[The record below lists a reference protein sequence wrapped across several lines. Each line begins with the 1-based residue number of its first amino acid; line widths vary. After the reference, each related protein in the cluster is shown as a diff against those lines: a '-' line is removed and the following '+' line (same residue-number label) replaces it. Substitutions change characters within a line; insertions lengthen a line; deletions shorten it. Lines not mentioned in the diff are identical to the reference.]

1 MRLGAI
7 RPHSA
12 VSMILEPIEE
22 MRDYREDDLTGR
34 RLFVTGLPSSIDDVR
49 LYLAFEGFGRVTE
62 AHVAK
67 PGLGFVVFDD
77 APTADEAL
85 TAMEGTEISG
95 KEIKVKR
102 ARSFYIRKEEEARLR
117 QQSQERKREDQTKMF
132 ANEQMRR
139 LREAEEQSFLK
150 SQGEGQGLAHHLQ
163 NFDARTHRKVI
174 ADEMEKEGLA
184 PILRGNLGDS
194 DSVTRT
200 RLGRVRMR
208 TARHGLEA
216 KRVQAAEQQPGSE
229 QVLVGAEAE
238 AEMRRRVLAAR
249 RRTAPELSLD
259 SVLAPGS
266 DGRTLSAKD
275 EERIRKQ
282 AMIEIMKE
290 GDKLSKTASKNL
302 RPEDINI
309 AHLIRQRVEQIRRY
323 EMLRDNKE
331 LLEQITFTTSN
342 PTSRCIDSDD
352 EEEEKAVQV
361 PGDKFSR
368 ARDAEWNVDDNE
380 DDITVTE
387 TEEELI
393 ALISGQTKIKD
404 EMLMKGIKFGD
415 DNNGRLSTVA
425 VAAAGA
431 YQQNGVMRDSI
442 SENGVSTS
450 PGSISDDAPVKKG
463 RGRPRKP
470 ADEKKGYVP
479 TGKPR
484 GRPRKEAS

>member
-1 MRLGAI
+1 M
-7 RPHSA
+7 
-12 VSMILEPIEE
+12 VMLEPIEE
-22 MRDYREDDLTGR
+22 MRDYREDDLTGK

-77 APTADEAL
+77 APTANDAL
-85 TAMEGTEISG
+85 AAMEGTAISG

-102 ARSFYIRKEEEARLR
+102 ARSFYIRMEEEARLR

-139 LREAEEQSFLK
+139 LREAEDQSFQK
-150 SQGEGQGLAHHLQ
+150 SQEEGQGLAHHLQ

-174 ADEMEKEGLA
+174 AEDMAAEGLS

-194 DSVTRT
+194 DSVART
-200 RLGRVRMR
+200 RQGRVRMR
-208 TARHGLEA
+208 AARHGLTA
-216 KRVQAAEQQPGSE
+216 KVVQAAEQQPGSE

-249 RRTAPELSLD
+249 RKKEPELSLD

-342 PTSRCIDSDD
+342 PTSRCIDPD
-352 EEEEKAVQV
+352 EEEGTKVV
-361 PGDKFSR
+361 PGGVDKFSR
-368 ARDAEWNVDDNE
+368 ARDAEWNVDDDD
-380 DDITVTE
+380 DDIIVTE

-393 ALISGQTKIKD
+393 ALISGQTKIKE

-431 YQQNGVMRDSI
+431 YQQNGVTRKTKDGMPAPPGATD
-442 SENGVSTS
+442 ENG
-450 PGSISDDAPVKKG
+450 APIKKG

-470 ADEKKGYVP
+470 AAEKKGYVP

-484 GRPRKEAS
+484 GRPRKPAS

>member
-1 MRLGAI
+1 
-7 RPHSA
+7 
-12 VSMILEPIEE
+12 
-22 MRDYREDDLTGR
+22 
-34 RLFVTGLPSSIDDVR
+34 
-49 LYLAFEGFGRVTE
+49 
-62 AHVAK
+62 
-67 PGLGFVVFDD
+67 
-77 APTADEAL
+77 
-85 TAMEGTEISG
+85 
-95 KEIKVKR
+95 
-102 ARSFYIRKEEEARLR
+102 
-117 QQSQERKREDQTKMF
+117 MF

-150 SQGEGQGLAHHLQ
+150 SQVEGQGLAHHLQ

-174 ADEMEKEGLA
+174 AEEMEKEGLA

-352 EEEEKAVQV
+352 EEEEKDVQL

-393 ALISGQTKIKD
+393 ALISGQNK
-404 EMLMKGIKFGD
+404 
-415 DNNGRLSTVA
+415 
-425 VAAAGA
+425 
-431 YQQNGVMRDSI
+431 
-442 SENGVSTS
+442 VSTHAYLHMHVHLS
-450 PGSISDDAPVKKG
+450 KIFERSNQCALQKRCTSVHTPL
-463 RGRPRKP
+463 KP
-470 ADEKKGYVP
+470 PSMHTLTTLKMLHTSAD
-479 TGKPR
+479 R
-484 GRPRKEAS
+484 LA